1 MTFGDCLLLG
11 GKSMTKCL
19 PSGMTGKLA
28 KIRRLPHLTTSKVA
42 KVLALFEAQ
51 NIHQHAPPLMGVHSD
66 LAIDRF
72 VAYTGFVRRD
82 SIARQADAEIT
93 SFEEL
98 ATMVLG

>member
-1 MTFGDCLLLG
+1 
-11 GKSMTKCL
+11 
-19 PSGMTGKLA
+19 
-28 KIRRLPHLTTSKVA
+28 
-42 KVLALFEAQ
+42 
-51 NIHQHAPPLMGVHSD
+51 MGVHSD

>member
-1 MTFGDCLLLG
+1 MRCGTLQRPILGVGDAA
-11 GKSMTKCL
+11 T
-19 PSGMTGKLA
+19 
-28 KIRRLPHLTTSKVA
+28 
-42 KVLALFEAQ
+42 
-51 NIHQHAPPLMGVHSD
+51 D

-72 VAYTGFVRRD
+72 AAYAGFVRRD